1 MARCMLV
8 YQRNQKYF
16 RIPDA
21 EVEDW
26 DEVREELDAEPKLIE
41 RVEGWARTPTPSGCR
56 TARCTS
62 SRKPRTGRP
71 STRHPVP

>member
-1 MARCMLV
+1 VFAAVKIMARCLLV
-8 YQRNQKYF
+8 FQRNQKYY

-41 RVEGWARTPTPSGCR
+41 HVEGWAPYTHAFRMPNGSVYLVALG
-56 TARCTS
+56 
-62 SRKPRTGRP
+62 
-71 STRHPVP
+71 